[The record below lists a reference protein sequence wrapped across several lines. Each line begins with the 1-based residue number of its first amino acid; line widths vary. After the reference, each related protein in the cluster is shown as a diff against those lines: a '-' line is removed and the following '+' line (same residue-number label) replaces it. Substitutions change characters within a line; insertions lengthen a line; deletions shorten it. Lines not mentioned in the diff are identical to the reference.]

1 MFSRMIDEL
10 KALLV
15 ERRAAL
21 ITDVVTGRK
30 KVPRMSHEQILEYE
44 FESTI
49 CSELGERG
57 WLYQNEG
64 DTRAAG
70 WDLRLALIPGDVL
83 HWLSTQYPD
92 EYDKA
97 IPADLT
103 DGQRDKAERGLL
115 THLTKELSKA
125 TRVDTTGKPVGRL
138 LGVLRTGFPYA
149 KSAAPPPSSAP

>member
-1 MFSRMIDEL
+1 
-10 KALLV
+10 
-15 ERRAAL
+15 
-21 ITDVVTGRK
+21 
-30 KVPRMSHEQILEYE
+30 MSHDQLLEYE

-57 WLYQNEG
+57 WLYQDEG
-64 DTRAAG
+64 ETHAAG
-70 WDLRLALIPGDVL
+70 WDLRLTLVPGDVL

-103 DGQRDKAERGLL
+103 ECQRDKAERALL

-125 TRVDTTGKPVGRL
+125 TRIDTTGKPVGASSASCAPASP
-138 LGVLRTGFPYA
+138 TP

>member
-1 MFSRMIDEL
+1 
-10 KALLV
+10 
-15 ERRAAL
+15 
-21 ITDVVTGRK
+21 
-30 KVPRMSHEQILEYE
+30 MSHAQILEYE

-64 DTRAAG
+64 DSRAAG
-70 WDLRLALIPGDVL
+70 WDLRLALVPGDVL

-103 DGQRDKAERGLL
+103 NGQRDKAERDLL
-115 THLTKELSKA
+115 VHLTKRPAS
-125 TRVDTTGKPVGRL
+125 TRQGNPWEASSASCAPASPTP
-138 LGVLRTGFPYA
+138 